1 MPDAST
7 LIAAILH
14 ADYDDGFVAYLNG
27 TEIGRSMNLGEPG
40 TFVPYDEATST
51 DHEAHLYWGGYPEVY
66 FLDSSQ
72 LASLLTEGENVL
84 AVQAHNVGITSSD
97 MSSNFFLSFGIA
109 DESTYYG
116 PTPGWF
122 QPPFVF
128 DESNIPIVMIDTFG
142 EEIPDDYRIVAHMG
156 IIDNGTGINHIDDP
170 FNGYDGQISIEI
182 RGSSSQM
189 FPKKQYALETQD
201 SDGENLNIPI
211 LGMPAEND
219 WILYAPYSDKSLL
232 RNFLAYELA
241 REMGW
246 YSSRTRFCELAIN
259 GDYKGLYIFME
270 KIKRDNN
277 RVDISKLEPDET
289 SGDDLTGGYI
299 LKVDKW
305 DGENND
311 GWWSDS
317 PLPEYDG
324 VWYQY
329 HYPEPDDIVEEQ
341 RNYINNYITN
351 FELLIASESYND
363 PDAGYYD
370 QVNLESFID
379 VSLMSEISKNV
390 DAYRL
395 SAYMYKDKDSEDGRL
410 TMGPIWDYNLAFGNA
425 DYYEG
430 WDPAGWQMDVELG
443 GDGFKIPFWWYRIWD
458 DETFTTA
465 FNQRWQGLRQ
475 TIFSFDHIM
484 NTIDSAVAVIGE
496 AQDRNFQRWPILNE
510 YVWPN
515 AYVGGSYESELDY
528 LKNWITDRL
537 DWMDQQTIVSDEMT
551 VDYFQNWNLIGVPFE
566 SNSFLCQGYVEG
578 SLYSFENGSYV
589 NEIVDNMSIGSG
601 YWLRFEDDETCTF
614 SGFPINETTLTLT
627 DDWNLIGSIS
637 SFVNVNTIIDE
648 NNLIIPGTIYG
659 FEESYFEAETI
670 EPGYGYWLRSSGE
683 GEITISSSAPLTK
696 SINFQPPEYM
706 NTLTF
711 IRSGGLNNTSLYF
724 SNGIEIEN
732 PLSYSLPPKPP
743 APSTDIRFSGNTKLC
758 STDECLIEVVN
769 DRQPLAFE
777 CKVNDGE
784 SWELIPVIATRQLLD
799 EVILLMGENQ
809 ITLNSNV
816 EQFIL
821 RKSTSPQTPTEF
833 VLFPAHPNPFNP
845 VTILRYV
852 LPEDNFVM
860 LTVYDMLGRRVVQLV
875 NTTQEAGYRSVHWNA
890 TDKIGRPVSAGVY
903 LYQIQAGEFVQTRKM
918 VLLR

>member
-1 MPDAST
+1 MEIVIKLLSFVFIVSVVLSQDHWETAVYADDDWGYLVPESELPSDWNILEFDESVWLTGPGGFGYGDDDDGTEIDPTLSVYLRRIFMVPDAST
-7 LIAAILH
+7 LIVAILH

-27 TEIGRSMNLGEPG
+27 SEIGRSMNLGETG
-40 TFVPYDEATST
+40 SFVPYNETTST

-66 FLDSSQ
+66 SLDSSQ

-84 AVQAHNVGITSSD
+84 AIQAHNVGITSSD

-109 DESTYYG
+109 GESTYYG
-116 PTPGWF
+116 PTPSWF
-122 QPPFVF
+122 QPPFIF

-142 EEIPDDYRIVAHMG
+142 EEIPDDYRIAAHMG

-201 SDGENLNIPI
+201 SDGENLNVPI

-219 WILYAPYSDKSLL
+219 WILHAPYSDKSLL

-305 DGENND
+305 DGENNE

-341 RNYINNYITN
+341 RNYIINYVSD
-351 FELLIASESYND
+351 FESLIASESYND
-363 PDAGYYD
+363 PDGGYYD
-370 QVNLESFID
+370 QVNLDSFID

-395 SAYMYKDKDSEDGRL
+395 SAYMYKDKDSEDSRL
-410 TMGPIWDYNLAFGNA
+410 IMGPIWDYNLAFGNA

-465 FNQRWQGLRQ
+465 FNQRWQELRQ
-475 TIFSFDHIM
+475 TVFSFDHIM
-484 NTIDSAVAVIGE
+484 NTIDSAVTVIGE

-537 DWMDQQTIVSDEMT
+537 DWMDQQTIVSDDMT
-551 VDYFQNWNLIGVPFE
+551 VDYFQDWNLIGVPFE
-566 SNSFLCQGYVEG
+566 SNSFPCQGYVEG
-578 SLYSFENGSYV
+578 SLYSFEDGSYV

-601 YWLRFEDDETCTF
+601 YWLRFNEAESCTF
-614 SGFPINETTLTLT
+614 SGVLINETTITLNEG
-627 DDWNLIGSIS
+627 WNLISGIS
-637 SFVNVNTIIDE
+637 TTINVSAIEDPDGII
-648 NNLIIPGTIYG
+648 ISGTIYG
-659 FEESYFEAETI
+659 FASGGYSNAEI
-670 EPGYGYWLRSSGE
+670 LEPGTGYWVRINNPGN
-683 GEITISSSAPLTK
+683 IILT
-696 SINFQPPEYM
+696 S
-706 NTLTF
+706 
-711 IRSGGLNNTSLYF
+711 
-724 SNGIEIEN
+724 
-732 PLSYSLPPKPP
+732 
-743 APSTDIRFSGNTKLC
+743 D
-758 STDECLIEVVN
+758 
-769 DRQPLAFE
+769 
-777 CKVNDGE
+777 
-784 SWELIPVIATRQLLD
+784 
-799 EVILLMGENQ
+799 
-809 ITLNSNV
+809 
-816 EQFIL
+816 
-821 RKSTSPQTPTEF
+821 
-833 VLFPAHPNPFNP
+833 
-845 VTILRYV
+845 
-852 LPEDNFVM
+852 
-860 LTVYDMLGRRVVQLV
+860 
-875 NTTQEAGYRSVHWNA
+875 
-890 TDKIGRPVSAGVY
+890 
-903 LYQIQAGEFVQTRKM
+903 
-918 VLLR
+918 